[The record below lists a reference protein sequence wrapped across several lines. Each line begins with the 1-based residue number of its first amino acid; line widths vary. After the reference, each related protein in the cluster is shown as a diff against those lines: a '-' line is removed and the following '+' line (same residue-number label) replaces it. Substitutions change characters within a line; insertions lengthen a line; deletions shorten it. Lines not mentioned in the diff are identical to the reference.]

1 MTVKNPTH
9 RDMKKTQIYMEQ
21 MSWDSEY
28 EVLTRIPLTQ
38 NPISGDLERQVAIQ
52 GNPSMAFTWDVDGNL
67 ETITKT
73 IGAKTYSKTF
83 TWTDGNLTA
92 ISAWSLV

>member
-1 MTVKNPTH
+1 MAVTNPAG
-9 RDMKKTQIYMEQ
+9 RDIKKTVQYME
-21 MSWDSEY
+21 SLSFDPTY

-52 GNPSMAFTWDVDGNL
+52 GNPSMVLSYDVDGNL
-67 ETITKT
+67 TTMTKT